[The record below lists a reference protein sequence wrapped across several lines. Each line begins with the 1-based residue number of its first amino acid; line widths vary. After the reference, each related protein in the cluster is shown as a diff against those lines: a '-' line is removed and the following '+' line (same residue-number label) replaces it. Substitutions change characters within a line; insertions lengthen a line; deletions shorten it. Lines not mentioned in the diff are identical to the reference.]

1 MSKNNK
7 IDDRARVWAD
17 VLYLDSAPGNWV
29 DILISMG
36 LVFVYIL
43 HDKDVDPD
51 GTLKKPHYHLLLFF
65 DGKKSFEQIKEITD
79 VLNAPNPQRVKN
91 PKGIVRYLIH
101 MDNPEKYQYKREDIK
116 CFGGADIDKY
126 FELSM
131 SSREAILR
139 DIMQFIKDSEM
150 DNFADFVGYC
160 LENQEYEWLDIAANH
175 NTLVITKLLDAIYQ
189 KHHPKFEEETTV
201 LQTRI
206 EKAKEMAEK
215 GYSQRKIADTLGVSK
230 TTVLKYLKK

>member
-1 MSKNNK
+1 MAKSNK

-17 VLYLDSAPGNWV
+17 VIYLDSAPGNWV
-29 DILISMG
+29 DILSEMG
-36 LVFVYIL
+36 LVFAYIL
-43 HDKDVDPD
+43 HDKDVNPD
-51 GTLKKPHYHLLLFF
+51 GTPKKTHYHLLLFF

-91 PKGIVRYLIH
+91 PKGMVRYLIH

-116 CFGGADIDKY
+116 CIGGADIDKY

-131 SSREAILR
+131 SSKAIILR

-160 LENQEYEWLDIAANH
+160 LENQEYEWLDIAANY

-215 GYSQRKIADTLGVSK
+215 GYSQRKIADTLGISRP
-230 TTVLKYLKK
+230 TVAKYLRK